1 MKINGKILKIASLS
15 TIVLLAMTTKA
26 FADFSLGSI
35 SEEIIKTAGFIGLVA
50 LLFTFVPFASASS
63 VLGTLLNW
71 LLSIFT
77 FIAVISFIVSGA
89 MFILSGSDPTL
100 RERAKSGLV
109 YSIIGIA
116 VTLSGWI
123 ILNTIV
129 GIMGGTI

>member
-1 MKINGKILKIASLS
+1 MKLNGKILKIASLS

-26 FADFSLGSI
+26 FADFSLGSLTE
-35 SEEIIKTAGFIGLVA
+35 SAIKGVGFFVLIGL
-50 LLFTFVPFASASS
+50 LFEFVPFTSASS

-77 FIAVISFIVSGA
+77 FVAVISFIISGA